1 MIGRISTGSTQN
13 DPVDAI
19 RTDEILS
26 ELRDEANKITHAR
39 ATRDQLILEAHHL
52 RPASVTIKEIADAAG
67 ISRQQLYN
75 IVNRAGP
82 GGR

>member
-1 MIGRISTGSTQN
+1 M
-13 DPVDAI
+13 DAI

>member
-1 MIGRISTGSTQN
+1 MIGGISTGSTQN

-19 RTDEILS
+19 RTDAILS

-39 ATRDQLILEAHHL
+39 VARDRLIIEAHRL
-52 RPASVTIKEIADAAG
+52 RPASVTIQAIADAAG

-75 IVNRAGP
+75 IVNRAGH